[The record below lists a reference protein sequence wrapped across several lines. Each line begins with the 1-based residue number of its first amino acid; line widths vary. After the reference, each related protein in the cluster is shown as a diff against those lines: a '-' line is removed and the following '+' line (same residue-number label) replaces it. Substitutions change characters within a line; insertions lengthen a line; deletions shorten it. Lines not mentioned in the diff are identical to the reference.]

1 MFDKCVRLTQLVI
14 LRKGGGLRR
23 QQGQSRVMVITME
36 IMLACGYAAIC
47 HLGGYDYLNV
57 ALQSS
62 WSKVDQPPAT

>member
-1 MFDKCVRLTQLVI
+1 
-14 LRKGGGLRR
+14 
-23 QQGQSRVMVITME
+23 MVITME